1 MHTYIL
7 LHYISLEYLYSY
19 PPNNLSHLAQPRPK
33 SLPYS
38 YSYYLSPSL
47 VYPATFNFNK
57 CYLYPTTPYYFLLTK
72 QTYLPILSISTL
84 PCYLPPCLSYI
95 HTFIHPTTLLLL
107 LSTLS
112 TTCMHTYIHAYIP
125 GHAVSNMPPYLLS
138 TQSADWYPS
147 SIATCF
153 NTNLHVTLPLPHH
166 RITTTSLL
174 T

>member
-57 CYLYPTTPYYFLLTK
+57 SYLYPTTPYYFLLTK

-84 PCYLPPCLSYI
+84 PCYLLTQPKGLPPCLSYI
-95 HTFIHPTTLLLL
+95 HTFIHPILHYYYYYQPYLLHACIH
-107 LSTLS
+107 TY
-112 TTCMHTYIHAYIP
+112 MHTYQVTPCLTCHLTYYQ
-125 GHAVSNMPPYLLS
+125 HNPPIGTPRVLLLAS
-138 TQSADWYPS
+138 T
-147 SIATCF
+147 
-153 NTNLHVTLPLPHH
+153 
-166 RITTTSLL
+166 LL
-174 T
+174 YM